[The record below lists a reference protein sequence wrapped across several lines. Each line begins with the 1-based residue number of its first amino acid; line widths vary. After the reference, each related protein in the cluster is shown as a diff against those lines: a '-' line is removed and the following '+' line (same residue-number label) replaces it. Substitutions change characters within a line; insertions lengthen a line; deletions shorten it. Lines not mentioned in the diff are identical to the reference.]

1 MRNLWLLS
9 DVGLG
14 IRGVSNYV
22 LSYSVAQAFGG
33 RIAAML
39 IGRFGRRT
47 FTTLS
52 NICCALSFGLWSFPK
67 QCEPPY
73 PPSPP
78 FPNLPGC
85 AAQPGAGCLRGHQ
98 HVPGLPPL
106 HLHLPAPVPP
116 G

>member
-67 QCEPPY
+67 QCDP
-73 PPSPP
+73 
-78 FPNLPGC
+78 
-85 AAQPGAGCLRGHQ
+85 
-98 HVPGLPPL
+98 LPPVPQRFPKVSWL
-106 HLHLPAPVPP
+106 CGATRGLAACARPA
-116 G
+116 GA